1 MEVKKKSSYNLRSN
15 DELLLRYNTFINR
28 IL

>member
-1 MEVKKKSSYNLRSN
+1 MEVKKKSSYNLRSK